1 MRIFI
6 YKSLI
11 FAVVFFILFQVTIGS
26 TVKKVEEQF
35 YIYSSDQNKNNI
47 KDKLRKELNSA
58 IKKDRY
64 LSEEDAELIKRFI
77 NKIKIELNL

>member
-11 FAVVFFILFQVTIGS
+11 FAVVFFILFQITIGS
-26 TVKKVEEQF
+26 TVKKVEEQI
-35 YIYSSDQNKNNI
+35 YIYSSDQNKKNI

-64 LSEEDAELIKRFI
+64 LSEEDAELIKKFI